1 MMTGVKQGFRYK
13 MKLVYAHF
21 PITAQVV
28 GEGKKIELRNYI
40 GQRTVRRIDMLPGV
54 KIVEPGTK
62 DEYWLEGND
71 IENVSHCAS
80 KIWQSCRVTNKDIRK
95 FLDGVY
101 VFAKGAI
108 GDELPI

>member
-1 MMTGVKQGFRYK
+1 MMTGVRQGFRYK

-28 GEGKKIELRNYI
+28 DSGKKIELRNYI
-40 GQRTVRRIDMLPGV
+40 GERTVRRIGMLPGV
-54 KIVEPGTK
+54 QIVEPGTK

-71 IENVSHCAS
+71 IENVSHSAS
-80 KIWQSCRVTNKDIRK
+80 KLWQSCRVTNKDIRK

-108 GDELPI
+108 GDEVAI